1 MSFQYLSKPKKANSK
16 LNETVNSSGSTLYDS
31 APGVISLKSLQDK
44 ADMSIHSEGIAQLQA
59 IADAKGS
66 NLSLKSLQDKADMSI
81 HSEGIA
87 QLQAI
92 ADAKGSNLSAIVQ
105 RQDDG
110 DEKIDKSWS
119 TWFSENKTTL
129 IFAGIV
135 TATAAA
141 AIYFRSGGDSLDSG
155 TEGPQ
160 LGGAIPASPSSSGGG
175 TASNDSDSGGIGQ
188 AMFQGFKSIFDAGVK
203 QAPKIGELALK
214 SMIDTLNGVGENVP
228 PCPIDPTT
236 GLPDLDAWGALL
248 ELAINVACK
257 E

>member
-16 LNETVNSSGSTLYDS
+16 LNETANSSGSTLYDS

-66 NLSLKSLQDKADMSI
+66 NLSAT
-81 HSEGIA
+81 
-87 QLQAI
+87 
-92 ADAKGSNLSAIVQ
+92 VQ

-110 DEKIDKSWS
+110 DEKIDNSWS

>member
-31 APGVISLKSLQDK
+31 APGVI
-44 ADMSIHSEGIAQLQA
+44 
-59 IADAKGS
+59 
-66 NLSLKSLQDKADMSI
+66 SLKSLQDKADMSI

>member
-16 LNETVNSSGSTLYDS
+16 LNETVNSSRSTLYDS
-31 APGVISLKSLQDK
+31 APGVI
-44 ADMSIHSEGIAQLQA
+44 
-59 IADAKGS
+59 
-66 NLSLKSLQDKADMSI
+66 SLKSLQDKADMSI

-110 DEKIDKSWS
+110 DEKIDNSWS

-141 AIYFRSGGDSLDSG
+141 AIYFKSGGDSLDSG

>member
-66 NLSLKSLQDKADMSI
+66 NLS
-81 HSEGIA
+81 
-87 QLQAI
+87 
-92 ADAKGSNLSAIVQ
+92 AIVQ

-129 IFAGIV
+129 IVAGIV

-214 SMIDTLNGVGENVP
+214 SMIDTLNGVGENAP